1 MPTEQNKALV
11 RQMVEEIFNRG
22 NISLVDE
29 IMAPDFVE
37 REELPPGIPRDR
49 EGVKMLT
56 IMMRSGIPDFNATID
71 DVVAEGDRV
80 VIRMTSRGTQTGEFM
95 GMPPTGKSISVG
107 VIDIFRIA
115 GGKFVEHWGVTDMM
129 GMMQQLGAMPAP
141 GQSGS

>member
-1 MPTEQNKALV
+1 MSTEQNKAVV
-11 RQMVEEIFNRG
+11 RQLIEEVMNRG

-29 IMAPDFVE
+29 IMPPDFVDHE
-37 REELPPGIPRDR
+37 GAPGLPPTR
-49 EGVKMLT
+49 EGFKQSVPML
-56 IMMRSGIPDFNATID
+56 RSGIPDFNATID

-80 VIRMTSRGTQTGEFM
+80 VIRMTWRGTQTGEFM

-115 GGKFVEHWGVTDMM
+115 GGKIVEHWGLADMM

-141 GQSGS
+141 GASGS

>member
-1 MPTEQNKALV
+1 MPPDY
-11 RQMVEEIFNRG
+11 
-22 NISLVDE
+22 VDHE
-29 IMAPDFVE
+29 GVPGY
-37 REELPPGIPRDR
+37 PPTR
-49 EGVKMLT
+49 EGFKQSIPML
-56 IMMRSGIPDFNATID
+56 RSGIPDFNATID

-80 VIRMTSRGTQTGEFM
+80 VIRMTFRGTQTGEFM

-115 GGKFVEHWGVTDMM
+115 GGKIVEHWGQMDSM

>member
-1 MPTEQNKALV
+1 MSTEQNKALV
-11 RQMVEEIFNRG
+11 RQLIEEVFNRG

-29 IMAPDFVE
+29 IMPPDYVDHE
-37 REELPPGIPRDR
+37 GVPGYPPTR
-49 EGVKMLT
+49 EGFKQSIPML
-56 IMMRSGIPDFNATID
+56 RSGIPDFNATID

-80 VIRMTSRGTQTGEFM
+80 VIRMTFRGTQTGEFM

-115 GGKFVEHWGVTDMM
+115 GGKIVEHWGQMDSM